1 MRKPPPSGTPLERP
15 EAFLAEFA
23 TRFVRSGFRDR
34 FVHEAINKPQRLA
47 TRICHSIEEV
57 FSSSY
62 IVDGTPFESGDAC
75 VPISGTD
82 LNLQECHWSDLALYV
97 NRGSGVLVASK
108 ACDRFYAETESEHGF
123 PYTVYSGKIRKT

>member
-1 MRKPPPSGTPLERP
+1 MRKEPPSGTPLDHP
-15 EAFLAEFA
+15 DAFLAEFA
-23 TRFVRSGFRDR
+23 KRFVKSGFRDR

-57 FSSSY
+57 FSSTY
-62 IVDGTPFESGDAC
+62 IAEATSFEFGDIC

-82 LNLQECHWSDLALYV
+82 LDLQECLWSDLAPYV

-108 ACDRFYAETESEHGF
+108 ACDRFYAETESEYGS
-123 PYTVYSGKIRKT
+123 PYSVYTGRLRET